1 MIASVAL
8 GNTDDHLRN
17 HGFLASRGSWT
28 LSPAF
33 DVNPNPDPMARRSTS
48 IAGADTFPEET
59 EGLLALA
66 EDCDITRESARERIG
81 AVVDHLAPW
90 RECAR
95 SNRLSEHVH
104 HHDGGGDRSAPGSAG
119 ESRPS
124 PLSRV
129 EPEARGRCGCAS

>member
-33 DVNPNPDPMARRSTS
+33 DVNPNPDPTARRSTS

-59 EGLLALA
+59 
-66 EDCDITRESARERIG
+66 ARERIG

-90 RECAR
+90 REFAR
-95 SNRLSEHVH
+95 SNRLSEH
-104 HHDGGGDRSAPGSAG
+104 DITMMAEAIAP
-119 ESRPS
+119 R
-124 PLSRV
+124 L
-129 EPEARGRCGCAS
+129 EALGKAARAR

>member
-33 DVNPNPDPMARRSTS
+33 DVNPNPDPTVRRSTS

-66 EDCDITRESARERIG
+66 EDCGITRESAREHIG

-90 RECAR
+90 REFAR
-95 SNRLSEHVH
+95 SNRLSEH
-104 HHDGGGDRSAPGSAG
+104 DITMMAEAIAP
-119 ESRPS
+119 R
-124 PLSRV
+124 L
-129 EPEARGRCGCAS
+129 EALGKAARAR

>member
-81 AVVDHLAPW
+81 ACLLYT
-90 RECAR
+90 
-95 SNRLSEHVH
+95 S
-104 HHDGGGDRSAPGSAG
+104 
-119 ESRPS
+119 PS
-124 PLSRV
+124 PRD
-129 EPEARGRCGCAS
+129 RG